1 MYELFWISTFLSVS
15 FQKYVRPMLS
25 TDEILEI
32 YKNLKS
38 SESTIWLPNPYY
50 NVVKLRHFTHVGDD
64 GNFALPDMF
73 YDGVVYGLTWEHSH
87 DNEVNFP
94 PFYPFTH
101 SFIHPIAHSIVF
113 ETDYAEGKIKI
124 GCRKS

>member
-1 MYELFWISTFLSVS
+1 
-15 FQKYVRPMLS
+15 MLS

-94 PFYPFTH
+94 PFYPFTR